1 MLERLR
7 AYYLDRGVSFD
18 VFDAVSALRPGNPLD
33 FDQRIKAVQVFR
45 QLPEAE
51 SLATANKRVRN
62 ILKKAEAGSDGIDES
77 LLQEQAEQTLYQQL
91 QALKT
96 GVENLF
102 DEGEYELALTRLSV
116 LRTPVDAFFDS
127 VMVMTDDEAL
137 RHNRIA
143 LLKQM
148 SQLFL
153 HAADLSLLQ
162 QPNPQEY
169 AA

>member
-1 MLERLR
+1 
-7 AYYLDRGVSFD
+7 
-18 VFDAVSALRPGNPLD
+18 
-33 FDQRIKAVQVFR
+33 
-45 QLPEAE
+45 
-51 SLATANKRVRN
+51 
-62 ILKKAEAGSDGIDES
+62 
-77 LLQEQAEQTLYQQL
+77 L

-127 VMVMTDDEAL
+127 VMVMTDDDAL
-137 RHNRIA
+137 RNNRIA

-162 QPNPQEY
+162 QGPQES